1 MAKIDISNKDAIKNI
16 NEIIDSFNKMRTAL
30 TGVGDGSKA
39 SFRKMSTGLSNLKQ
53 LNQQVISQLGVLS
66 NAYKNVSKSQKSFV
80 TQTRNLKQE
89 LAKTN
94 QQIYFLDFDNI
105 IRNVSRSEIFS
116 ERNWYFGRHRLTSL
130 GLKLVIE
137 ELLVFLQRK
146 FRN

>member
-94 QQIYFLDFDNI
+94 IALSKFSSPEALASAPAMATALS
-105 IRNVSRSEIFS
+105 RN
-116 ERNWYFGRHRLTSL
+116 RLSIGPSTT
-130 GLKLVIE
+130 
-137 ELLVFLQRK
+137 
-146 FRN
+146 